1 MEVTKEDIDEIWK
14 MTMEERESYLS
25 EGKEKHI

>member
-1 MEVTKEDIDEIWK
+1 MEVTKEEIEKIWE

-25 EGKEKHI
+25 EGKEKHL